1 MARPSPMPDG
11 IRVHVRCAEVRLIR
25 VFASIKAR
33 HTVNPYEQQWLTAQA
48 ASEATLLVDDV
59 WVRYVVLGGAADAVA
74 VAAYLHGIVLLDVLH
89 RDLVSYAVNELLQT
103 QPATRQFPVFPDSGS
118 SPAVR
123 RRAPYADESG
133 PARNSV
139 GRTTHTA
146 TTLHPSMAY
155 GSWPRL
161 AARLET
167 MFNPFEAE
175 HRRSASLM
183 STGLVQ
189 SGKEERFDLLT
200 QRARRTFDAS
210 SATITFLEA
219 GSPVVKS
226 AAGLVLDDLAGRS
239 TFCSHTIT
247 EDRILIIPDTLTHKC
262 FVSDSL
268 VVGEPHIRFYAGSP
282 LTGPGGWRIGALCI
296 FDTRP
301 RRFSRQDERQLRI
314 LAALVQTEVFD
325 HY

>member
-146 TTLHPSMAY
+146 TTLQGRTPPVSIADEHWLGAVGERGTLRSPHATSAEDVRRKF
-155 GSWPRL
+155 GDDHLPR
-161 AARLET
+161 
-167 MFNPFEAE
+167 
-175 HRRSASLM
+175 
-183 STGLVQ
+183 GGQ
-189 SGKEERFDLLT
+189 SGR
-200 QRARRTFDAS
+200 QIRR
-210 SATITFLEA
+210 
-219 GSPVVKS
+219 
-226 AAGLVLDDLAGRS
+226 
-239 TFCSHTIT
+239 
-247 EDRILIIPDTLTHKC
+247 
-262 FVSDSL
+262 
-268 VVGEPHIRFYAGSP
+268 
-282 LTGPGGWRIGALCI
+282 GA
-296 FDTRP
+296 RP
-301 RRFSRQDERQLRI
+301 R
-314 LAALVQTEVFD
+314 
-325 HY
+325 